1 MGDHLKYKQVRLNP
15 DVREL
20 LDAYKMDGE
29 SYSIAI
35 GRLFKENDIL
45 RESQNILLKMAM
57 KTPDSIALP
66 SMTHRIYF
74 LIMHMI
80 KVMNGDVKHSDEYYF
95 EGMIDCF
102 IDLCVENLSEVCIA
116 LKTFNRDFPEHS
128 SNLHN
133 ITDYY
138 DENLYY
144 KITEEGN
151 DA

>member
-1 MGDHLKYKQVRLNP
+1 MSEFKQIRLNP
-15 DVREL
+15 NVRGL
-20 LDAYKMDGE
+20 LDDYKMEGE

-35 GRLFKENDIL
+35 GRLFRENEIL
-45 RESQNILLKMAM
+45 RESQNTLLKMAM
-57 KTPDSIALP
+57 QTSDSIALP

-80 KVMNGDVKHSDEYYF
+80 KVMNGEVSHNDEYYF
-95 EGMIDCF
+95 DGMIDCF
-102 IDLCVENLSEVCIA
+102 IDLCEENLSEVCLA
-116 LKTFNRDFPEHS
+116 LKTFNKDFPEHS
-128 SNLHN
+128 SIIHN

-138 DENLYY
+138 DEDLYY